1 MAKVIVSLGGSI
13 RIGDVPVYQVP
24 SATYAFFATGDV
36 GDVGTVRGRLR
47 EGTPWVD
54 VVSLTVQA
62 NGMAY
67 LTEVSMQWVELEI
80 TDGTGAN
87 EAKIEIVRAV

>member
-1 MAKVIVSLGGSI
+1 MAKVIVSLGGSV
-13 RIGDVPVYQVP
+13 RIGDVPIYQVP
-24 SATYAFFATGDV
+24 DATYAFFATGNL

-54 VVSLTVQA
+54 VASLTVQA

>member
-1 MAKVIVSLGGSI
+1 MAKVTVSLGNVIHVDG
-13 RIGDVPVYQVP
+13 VPVYQVP

-47 EGTPWVD
+47 EGKPWVD
-54 VVSLTVQA
+54 VASLTVQA

-80 TDGTGAN
+80 TDGAGAG
-87 EAKIEIVRAV
+87 EAKIEIVRAI

>member
-1 MAKVIVSLGGSI
+1 MAKVIIELGGSI
-13 RIGDVPVYQVP
+13 RIGNATVYQVP
-24 SATYAFFATGDV
+24 SATYAFFAIGDA

-54 VVSLTVQA
+54 VASLTVQA
-62 NGMAY
+62 NGIAY

-80 TDGTGAN
+80 TDGTEAG
-87 EAKIEIVRAV
+87 EAKIEIVRAL

>member
-1 MAKVIVSLGGSI
+1 MAKVIVVVGGSI
-13 RIGDVPVYQVP
+13 LIGKTPLFQVP
-24 SATYAFFATGDV
+24 SVTYTFFATGNQ

-54 VVSLTVQA
+54 VASLTVQA
-62 NGMAY
+62 DGIAY

-80 TDGTGAN
+80 TDGTGAG